1 MKCIILFYDKA
12 MKSIQESSSDAKV
25 TWALIE
31 TKMKKE
37 LYELTQLKF
46 EMPNQSEKD
55 LNSKFK
61 DLMNDVER
69 KFRELNK

>member
-1 MKCIILFYDKA
+1 MMKCTISFYDKA
-12 MKSIQESSSDAKV
+12 MKAIQESSSDAKI

-46 EMPNQSEKD
+46 EEPK
-55 LNSKFK
+55 
-61 DLMNDVER
+61 
-69 KFRELNK
+69 